1 MSCLSTALRRVG
13 KNHQIFP
20 CYLPYVC
27 VYKLKDILLL
37 DTLAMALHRGGSLLE
52 SEDVPDPGLLL
63 EGPLDLL
70 KRGLFNKRKLHDML
84 SFWQGVSQ
92 IRKLN
97 QNKSL

>member
-1 MSCLSTALRRVG
+1 M
-13 KNHQIFP
+13 
-20 CYLPYVC
+20 C

-70 KRGLFNKRKLHDML
+70 KRGLFNKRKLHVEL
-84 SFWQGVSQ
+84 LARCQSNQESQ
-92 IRKLN
+92 SK
-97 QNKSL
+97 QKSLIFSQNQIGNI